1 MGGPRG
7 QSSTPGP
14 PLPPVA
20 SQTSPES
27 PSLPGPARRPLQQ
40 ACPSPLQRR
49 WAGRLGHPGPPVP
62 RVALPLEGVQAGAVV
77 PGSAPAQGTHPA
89 QERPPKRSPAVPLCA
104 QVCLTLS
111 PGWPGCS
118 GGARAKEAPWAGS
131 KHQGWGCPKARPPT
145 PSHPPPPPRQPSM
158 GLTGWAQPGGLSGAA
173 LEVRVLAKL
182 QLRPCG
188 PHSSS
193 RAHAPSPATSF
204 HGPWWVNLALPD
216 SVKRLGSVGP
226 LVCLLGSL

>member
-49 WAGRLGHPGPPVP
+49 WAGHLGHPGPPVP

-131 KHQGWGCPKARPPT
+131 KHQGWGVPKLILPPPAIPPRPPAARHGADRVGAARRT
-145 PSHPPPPPRQPSM
+145 VWGS
-158 GLTGWAQPGGLSGAA
+158 PGGAGVGEA
-173 LEVRVLAKL
+173 
-182 QLRPCG
+182 
-188 PHSSS
+188 
-193 RAHAPSPATSF
+193 
-204 HGPWWVNLALPD
+204 
-216 SVKRLGSVGP
+216 SVKTLRATQLQPRPRSIPCHVFSRSVMGELGS
-226 LVCLLGSL
+226 S